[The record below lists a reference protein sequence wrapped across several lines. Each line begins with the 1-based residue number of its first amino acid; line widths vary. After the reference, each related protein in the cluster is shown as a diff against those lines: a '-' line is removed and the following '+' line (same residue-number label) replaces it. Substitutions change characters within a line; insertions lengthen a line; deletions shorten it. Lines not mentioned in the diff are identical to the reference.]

1 MKAKS
6 ALSKNK
12 LFSLLSY
19 VGAVHHLPINFKR
32 QVERALL
39 KFLVPFLPSKDM
51 SDIATTHKIVS
62 LAAPSFL
69 GGTLVDHITLHLDLL
84 TLKTVMQYLKCRI
97 QNIAI
102 PDNLRFV
109 EYNLWLQ
116 LCNLFK
122 IPCIYKLHSSC
133 P

>member
-1 MKAKS
+1 MKEIRFFSCTAFTMKAKS

-19 VGAVHHLPINFKR
+19 VGAVHFLPNNYKR

-62 LAAPSFL
+62 LAAFFL
-69 GGTLVDHITLHLDLL
+69 IVASLSDRCVVTSGHNVSAP
-84 TLKTVMQYLKCRI
+84 K
-97 QNIAI
+97 
-102 PDNLRFV
+102 LR
-109 EYNLWLQ
+109 
-116 LCNLFK
+116 
-122 IPCIYKLHSSC
+122 S
-133 P
+133 

>member
-1 MKAKS
+1 MEKKEGCFHEGNSFFFSCTAFTMKAKS

-19 VGAVHHLPINFKR
+19 VGAVHYLPINYKR

-62 LAAPSFL
+62 LGAPSFL
-69 GGTLVDHITLHLDLL
+69 GGTLVDHITLL
-84 TLKTVMQYLKCRI
+84 YI
-97 QNIAI
+97 
-102 PDNLRFV
+102 
-109 EYNLWLQ
+109 
-116 LCNLFK
+116 
-122 IPCIYKLHSSC
+122 
-133 P
+133 